1 MKGIQIIIQKKCS
14 GESIKGRALIYI
26 NSLLDIMDGRGG
38 GRGGEKISERDK
50 KESRAMKPSVVGRL
64 IETRE

>member
-38 GRGGEKISERDK
+38 GEGGREAIRERQKGITRHEAERRG
-50 KESRAMKPSVVGRL
+50 
-64 IETRE
+64 TFN